1 MARERRG
8 ESRLHRIGPRVEETV
23 VRLRAVRQASLR
35 ERWRRSK
42 ASLLLAVQAAL
53 ASGLSWY
60 VANDLLHH
68 QQPVFAPI
76 AALIVLDISAGQ
88 RLRRAAELVFGVA
101 LGIAIGDALIYE
113 IGTGAWQLALVV
125 LLAIMLTIFLAG
137 IPAVVAQAAGSA
149 VLIATLSPPKSGIYY
164 TRFLDALVGGVVAL
178 AVLALLLPANP
189 IARVARK
196 AGPPCAALGD
206 ALRQTA
212 EALSNRDAQL
222 AESALTRLREAE
234 RDLAAFREALPE
246 SRETALLSPLRWRVR
261 GVLQRYAEGV
271 EYLDRATSN
280 VWVLVRRVVTM
291 ISDEEPVPEPLCRS
305 LLTLAEAAEELQRS
319 VRSASSPH
327 RVAEAALRA
336 VSESTEAYR
345 AGLGFSGSAVV
356 AQIRATATDLLG
368 TADLPHAQANEMV
381 RQSGG
386 PPPKP

>member
-8 ESRLHRIGPRVEETV
+8 ESRLHRIRPRVDEAV
-23 VRLRAVRQASLR
+23 VRLRSQASLR
-35 ERWRRSK
+35 EPWHRSK
-42 ASLLLAVQAAL
+42 LSLVLAVQAAL
-53 ASGLSWY
+53 ASGLAWF

-113 IGTGAWQLALVV
+113 IGTGPWQLALGV
-125 LLAIMLTIFLAG
+125 LLAIVLTVFVG
-137 IPAVVAQAAGSA
+137 GTPAVVAQASSSA

-164 TRFLDALVGGVVAL
+164 PRFLDALIGGVIAL
-178 AVLALLLPANP
+178 AVMALLLPANP

-196 AGPPCAALGD
+196 AGPPCAALVD

-212 EALSNRDAQL
+212 EALSNRDAQV
-222 AESALTRLREAE
+222 ADSALTRLREAG
-234 RDLAAFREALPE
+234 RDLAAFRETLPE
-246 SRETALLSPLRWRVR
+246 SKETALLSPLRWRVR
-261 GVLQRYAEGV
+261 GVLQRYAVGA

-280 VWVLVRRVVTM
+280 AWVLIRRVVTM
-291 ISDEEPVPEPLCRS
+291 ISDEEPIPEALPRS
-305 LLTLAEAAEELQRS
+305 ILTLADAAEELRRS
-319 VRSASSPH
+319 VRDATSPH

-368 TADLPHAQANEMV
+368 TADLPHTEANEMV